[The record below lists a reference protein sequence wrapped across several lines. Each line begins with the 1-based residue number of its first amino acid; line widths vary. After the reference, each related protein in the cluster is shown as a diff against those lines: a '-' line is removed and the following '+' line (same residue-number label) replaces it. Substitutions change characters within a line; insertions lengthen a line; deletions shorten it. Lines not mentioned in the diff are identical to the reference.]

1 MGSAAY
7 SNMMHPELSEQA
19 MAGRFDAVGALAAK
33 ERPDRAAESM
43 MPSRLVRA
51 VQTARRRREAL
62 FAPTLFAD
70 PAWDMLL
77 ELYAI
82 RLEQRKIS
90 VSSLCYAAYVP
101 LTTALRW
108 VAKLESDGLAVRRQ
122 DPSDARRFWIDLSD
136 RGMEAMCRYFE
147 TLPLG
152 ALSI

>member
-1 MGSAAY
+1 MGSVAY
-7 SNMMHPELSEQA
+7 SNMMHPGLSDQA
-19 MAGRFDAVGALAAK
+19 MAGGFDAVAGLAIQ
-33 ERPDRAAESM
+33 EGRDRAAEM

-62 FAPTLFAD
+62 FDSTLFAD

-136 RGMEAMCRYFE
+136 RGAEAMRRYFE